1 MGEAQQIT
9 DRGNAA
15 LQGRKTIVIADDDR
29 TVRNVL
35 ARVLEISG
43 YETVPVESGEACLT
57 EAHNRHVDAFVV
69 DVYMPGM
76 DGLSLCRQL
85 RADHR
90 FRHVPILMMTAGGE
104 AQHVDAAFESGA
116 DDFIVKPVNP
126 TILGARLRGQI

>member
-15 LQGRKTIVIADDDR
+15 HQGRKTIVIADDDR

-57 EAHNRHVDAFVV
+57 EVN
-69 DVYMPGM
+69 
-76 DGLSLCRQL
+76 LS
-85 RADHR
+85 
-90 FRHVPILMMTAGGE
+90 
-104 AQHVDAAFESGA
+104 
-116 DDFIVKPVNP
+116 
-126 TILGARLRGQI
+126 ARLCGSAAPMSAVVSATVVQRCGSTPGLRFTAPTQISVRGVKEPVAIYQLENAPTVDR